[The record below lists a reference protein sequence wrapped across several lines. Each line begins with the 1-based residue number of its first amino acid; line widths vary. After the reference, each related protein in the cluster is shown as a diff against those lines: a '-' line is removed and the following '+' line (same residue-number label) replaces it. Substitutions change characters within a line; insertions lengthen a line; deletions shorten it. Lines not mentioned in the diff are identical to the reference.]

1 MAYFTVTRR
10 QRQSPYPMISVEE
23 ASALIEKYT
32 QPLETE
38 IKEVDDKLIGYV
50 IAEKVTAHE
59 PVPGYRASI
68 VDGYAVKGTNA
79 EEFHCPQSMLNILL
93 TDF

>member
-1 MAYFTVTRR
+1 
-10 QRQSPYPMISVEE
+10 MISVEE
-23 ASALIEKYT
+23 GSALIEKYT

-38 IKEVDDKLIGYV
+38 IKDVDDQLIGYV

-68 VDGYAVKGTNA
+68 VDGYAVKGTIS
-79 EEFHCPQSMLNILL
+79 EEFRCPQAC
-93 TDF
+93 